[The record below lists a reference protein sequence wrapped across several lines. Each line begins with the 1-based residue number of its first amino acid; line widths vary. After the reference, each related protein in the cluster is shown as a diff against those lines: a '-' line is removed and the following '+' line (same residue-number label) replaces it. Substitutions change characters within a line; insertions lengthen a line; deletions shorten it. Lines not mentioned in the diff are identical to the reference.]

1 MQFHLNPSDGMPIYK
16 QIINQ
21 VKHMLGAG
29 RLRPGDEMPSVRVLA
44 RQLLVNPNTVSRAYR
59 DLEAMGLLVSR
70 QGSGTFVTNAGSPLA
85 SREKLRLVTE
95 RADALLVEAQQL
107 GFSLDHV
114 KKLLDKRDAEMNAKG
129 KKTA

>member
-1 MQFHLNPSDGMPIYK
+1 MQFHVNPIDGMPIYK
-16 QIINQ
+16 QIIKQ

-29 RLRPGDEMPSVRVLA
+29 RLRPGDEMPSVRALA

-107 GFSLDHV
+107 GFSLEHV
-114 KKLLDKRDAEMNAKG
+114 KKLLDKRDAEMSARG

>member
-21 VKHMLGAG
+21 VKHMIGAG
-29 RLRPGDEMPSVRVLA
+29 RLQPADEMPSVRVLA
-44 RQLLVNPNTVSRAYR
+44 RQLLVNPNTVSRSYR

-70 QGSGTFVTNAGSPLA
+70 QGSGTFVTAAGSPLA
-85 SREKLRLVTE
+85 SREKLRLITE

-107 GFSLDHV
+107 GFSLAHV
-114 KKLLDKRDAEMNAKG
+114 KQLLDKRHAELSAIG